1 MPILP
6 VGLILISAFMHAGWN
21 LLVRDQRAGEIFL
34 RMTGI
39 ITALGILP
47 AIAVEFLGEPLPDR
61 VWMYM
66 MLGALFQGTY
76 FFTLSRGYRSGDF
89 TVVYPLG
96 RALPVL
102 MVALA
107 DVVIGRPPNAVGW
120 LGLALVA
127 GATVLAPLR
136 SLRAISW
143 AQYWNRN
150 TFWIVLTAL
159 TVVGYTVVDKR
170 GSELLTPGALTA
182 ARYALFEMGFSFLAF
197 AAILK
202 ALRQPM
208 GNEPG
213 RRAWLTAGLAGLLLF
228 GAYWL
233 VLWSYQLTDRA
244 SYIIALR
251 QFSIVLGVIPGV
263 LIFREGASTLRI
275 GAAAIITFGIVLIIL
290 GG

>member
-1 MPILP
+1 MPVLP
-6 VGLILISAFMHAGWN
+6 VGLILLSAFMHAGWN

-47 AIAVEFLGEPLPDR
+47 AIAAEFLGEPLPAR
-61 VWMYM
+61 IWVYM
-66 MLGALFQGTY
+66 FLGALFQGSY

-102 MVALA
+102 MVAGT
-107 DVVIGRPPNAVGW
+107 DVIRGRPPNAIGW

-127 GATVLAPLR
+127 VASMVAPLR

-143 AQYWNRN
+143 ARYWNRN

-182 ARYALFEMGFSFLAF
+182 ARYALFEMGFSFLVF

-202 ALRQPM
+202 TLRQPM

-213 RRAWLTAGLAGLLLF
+213 RRAWLTAGFAGLLLYA
-228 GAYWL
+228 AYWL

-263 LIFREGASTLRI
+263 LIFREGASALRI
-275 GAAAIITFGIVLIIL
+275 SAAALITLGIVLIIL